1 MVRDN
6 EKIISVAVNDEHISR
21 RLTRLLSATEYVPT
35 FIDADDIMQSLP
47 GIFCLVIDLD
57 ALEEINAEKT
67 SFFES
72 INHRSPNT
80 GIILITDSEQHES
93 YHRLLATENVLVSD
107 WTVSDEIFEHNIMSF
122 LGILQKAFINSAVSH
137 YILSDEKTYSIPND
151 LQLVRPVTEHL
162 IRDLFN
168 MGLVTSD
175 ELFNVKFGVQ
185 EMIVNAIE
193 HGNLGIT
200 YEEKSVLLDNGEDI
214 GEFIHRRAA
223 NPQYADKKVTIKYIL
238 TPNFVKYVITDEGE
252 GFNYHDIPIEITD
265 ENFKSVHGR
274 GIIMSR
280 AAFDE
285 FYYNDKGN
293 EVTMVIYSGR
303 KNCKMKIDKNK
314 TVENDAEFENDGK

>member
-1 MVRDN
+1 MFRDN
-6 EKIISVAVNDEHISR
+6 ERIIYVAVNDDRISQ
-21 RLTRLLSATEYVPT
+21 RLTQLLADTEYVPT
-35 FIDADDIMQSLP
+35 YVDTSDILQSLP
-47 GIFCLVIDLD
+47 GIFCIVFDSK
-57 ALEEINAEKT
+57 ALKKINTEKT
-67 SFFES
+67 EFFES
-72 INHRSPNT
+72 ISHRSPNT
-80 GIILITDSEQHES
+80 GIILMTDGEQHES

-137 YILSDEKTYSIPND
+137 YILSDEKTYIIPND
-151 LQLVRPVTEHL
+151 LQLVRPITEHL

-168 MGLVTSD
+168 MGIVNCD

-200 YEEKSVLLDNGEDI
+200 YEEKSALLDNGEDI
-214 GEFIHRRAA
+214 GEFIRRRAD
-223 NPQYADKKVTIKYIL
+223 NPQYANKKVTLKYTL
-238 TPNFVKYVITDEGE
+238 TQDYVKYTITDEGS
-252 GFNYHDIPIEITD
+252 GFNYNDIPIEITD

-285 FYYNDKGN
+285 FSYNDKGN
-293 EVTMVIYSGR
+293 EVTMVIY
-303 KNCKMKIDKNK
+303 KKK
-314 TVENDAEFENDGK
+314 

>member
-1 MVRDN
+1 MIRDN
-6 EKIISVAVNDEHISR
+6 ERIISVAVNDDRISQ

-35 FIDADDIMQSLP
+35 FIDASDVMQSLP
-47 GIFCLVIDLD
+47 GVFCLVFDSE

-67 SFFES
+67 EFFES

-80 GIILITDSEQHES
+80 GIILMTDSEQRES
-93 YHRLLATENVLVSD
+93 YHRLLATENILVSD
-107 WTVSDEIFEHNIMSF
+107 WTVSDTVFEHNIMSF

-137 YILSDEKTYSIPND
+137 YILSDEKIYSIPND
-151 LQLVRPVTEHL
+151 LQLVRPVTDHL

-168 MGLVTSD
+168 MGIVNSD

-200 YEEKSVLLDNGEDI
+200 YEEKSALLDNGEDI
-214 GEFIHRRAA
+214 GEFIRRRAD

-238 TPNFVKYVITDEGE
+238 TQDYVQYTITDEGD
-252 GFNYHDIPIEITD
+252 GFNHRDIPMEITD
-265 ENFKSVHGR
+265 ENFESIHGR

-280 AAFDE
+280 VAFDE
-285 FYYNDKGN
+285 FRYNEKGN
-293 EVTMVIYSGR
+293 EVTMVIY
-303 KNCKMKIDKNK
+303 KK
-314 TVENDAEFENDGK
+314 